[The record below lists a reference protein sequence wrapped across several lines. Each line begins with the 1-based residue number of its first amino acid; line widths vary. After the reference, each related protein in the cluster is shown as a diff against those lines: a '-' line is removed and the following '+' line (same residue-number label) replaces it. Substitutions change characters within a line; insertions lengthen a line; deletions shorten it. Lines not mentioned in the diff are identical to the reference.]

1 MKKDPAQKVIKKK
14 KMARNVGG
22 SIQIFTDQWLNSRLF
37 VQFNITI

>member
-1 MKKDPAQKVIKKK
+1 MKKDPAQKVIKI
-14 KMARNVGG
+14 MARNVGR